1 MNKKQKMI
9 VGSWGLT
16 LLSLILFFILNNFT
30 QSVLFLI
37 LSLALSTFTSVLTI
51 KTYKTPISITSII
64 PVAILAIMAISIVL
78 PASTDDEKG
87 NIKKDTVYVTWNPN
101 CEYCKISHSAMNYAV
116 NTYKLKHPTQKIQVV
131 EIDDEKDELTPLA
144 KGLDHAQE
152 HFGSVTRLRGENNV
166 VDERPY
172 TMQDEN
178 GTPLAQS
185 PDYIYELIKRQ
196 HEQ

>member
-1 MNKKQKMI
+1 MI

-51 KTYKTPISITSII
+51 KTYKTPISITSLI

-87 NIKKDTVYVTWNPN
+87 NIKKDTV
-101 CEYCKISHSAMNYAV
+101 
-116 NTYKLKHPTQKIQVV
+116 
-131 EIDDEKDELTPLA
+131 
-144 KGLDHAQE
+144 
-152 HFGSVTRLRGENNV
+152 
-166 VDERPY
+166 
-172 TMQDEN
+172 
-178 GTPLAQS
+178 
-185 PDYIYELIKRQ
+185 
-196 HEQ
+196 

>member
-1 MNKKQKMI
+1 MNKQQKMI
-9 VGSWGLT
+9 VGSWCITIVFLF
-16 LLSLILFFILNNFT
+16 LFFILNNFT
-30 QSVLFLI
+30 QSI
-37 LSLALSTFTSVLTI
+37 LSLIVSLFISAITAFITI
-51 KTYKTPISITSII
+51 KTYKTPITITSLI
-64 PVAILAIMAISIVL
+64 PVTILAMMLVSIVL
-78 PASTDDEKG
+78 PASTDNEKG

-101 CEYCKISHSAMNYAV
+101 CDYCKISHSAMNYAV
-116 NTYKLKHPTQKIQVV
+116 NAYKLKHPTQKVQVV

-185 PDYIYELIKRQ
+185 PDYIYDLIKKQ